1 MFVRVATCAALLGAH
16 GVFADSEPLIEVALA
31 PPVGGSAGFA
41 NFAKQ
46 EASMEASALQS
57 LSGAYQ
63 SAIASAKQQIDA
75 AVKGSFL
82 QKRSDEIFV
91 RVLDA
96 PAPASLGRA
105 EAMEGMRQKM
115 ESASIAQAAGEFD
128 SLTKVVVGELQ
139 NALRSSFLRGGQIG
153 VKVKASD
160 IPFAS
165 TLDLLRAQET
175 GRDMSE
181 EKLQSKVLDM
191 QIAFVKTLNGM
202 IAAALA

>member
-115 ESASIAQAAGEFD
+115 ESASIAQAMSEFD
-128 SLTKVVVGELQ
+128 SLTKVVVGELH
-139 NALRSSFLRGGQIG
+139 NALHSSFLRGGQIG

>member
-1 MFVRVATCAALLGAH
+1 MFARVATCAALLGAH
-16 GVFADSEPLIEVALA
+16 GVFADTEPLIEIALA
-31 PPVGGSAGFA
+31 PPVGGSAGFE

-63 SAIASAKQQIDA
+63 SAIAAAKQQIDA
-75 AVKGSFL
+75 AIKGSFL

-115 ESASIAQAAGEFD
+115 ESASIAQAVSEFD
-128 SLTKVVVGELQ
+128 SLTKVVVGELR
-139 NALRSSFLRGGQIG
+139 NALHSSFLRGGEIG

-165 TLDLLRAQET
+165 TLDLLRAHET